1 LSVGCFAKVA
11 RTLDADPRMTVMQ
24 KIWFEDKDVFDIG
37 CNEGH
42 VTISLGILTFSHY
55 LNLETV

>member
-1 LSVGCFAKVA
+1 MLSVGCFAKVA
-11 RTLDADPRMTVMQ
+11 RTLDVDPRMTVMQ

-42 VTISLGILTFSHY
+42 VTISLGTLTFS
-55 LNLETV
+55 TT